1 MTFKYL
7 SFSFKTFV
15 YTAFVYFMLVSCGG
29 GESSFSLTKK
39 EAAKKEDFSDKDTY
53 SAESEADVMAWV
65 KDKPAFIGGKKE
77 MNNFIKN
84 NLVIPEEA
92 KKAKVSGMVFVRFIV
107 EKDGKISNPKIIK
120 GLGHGCE
127 DAAKNVIMSMP
138 DWKPGMH
145 EGKPVRVYHSL
156 PIAFSSKRNNFKP

>member
-1 MTFKYL
+1 MHISPIISSLKLLFVITIF
-7 SFSFKTFV
+7 SFSLF
-15 YTAFVYFMLVSCGG
+15 SCGGG
-29 GESSFSLTKK
+29 GESSYSLTKK

-65 KDKPAFIGGKKE
+65 KEKPAYVGGKKE
-77 MNNFIKN
+77 MYNFIKN

-107 EKDGKISNPKIIK
+107 EKDGKITNPKIIK

-138 DWKPGMH
+138 AWKPGIH
-145 EGKPVRVYHSL
+145 EGKVVRVYHSL
-156 PIAFSSKRNNFKP
+156 PIAFAKQ

>member
-1 MTFKYL
+1 MTFKYFN
-7 SFSFKTFV
+7 FSISTFV
-15 YTAFVYFMLVSCGG
+15 YTSLVGMMMVSCGG
-29 GESSFSLTKK
+29 GESSYSLTKK
-39 EAAKKEDFSDKDTY
+39 ETEKKEDFSDKDTY

-65 KDKPAFIGGKKE
+65 KEKPAYIGGKKE
-77 MNNFIKN
+77 MYNFIKN
-84 NLVIPEEA
+84 NLIIPEEA

-107 EKDGKISNPKIIK
+107 EKDGKITNPKIIK

-127 DAAKNVIMSMP
+127 EAAKNVIMSMP

-156 PIAFSSKRNNFKP
+156 PIAFSSK

>member
-1 MTFKYL
+1 MVSNKIISSLKNTAL
-7 SFSFKTFV
+7 FV
-15 YTAFVYFMLVSCGG
+15 FTISVMYSCGSG
-29 GESSFSLTKK
+29 GESSYSLTKK
-39 EAAKKEDFSDKDTY
+39 DPEKKEDFSDKDTY

-65 KDKPAFIGGKKE
+65 KEKPAYIGGKKE
-77 MNNFIKN
+77 MYNFIKN

-107 EKDGKISNPKIIK
+107 EKDGKITNPKIIK

-127 DAAKNVIMSMP
+127 EAAKKVIMDMP

-145 EGKPVRVYHSL
+145 EGKPARVYHSL
-156 PIAFSSKRNNFKP
+156 PIAFSNK